1 MTDTADR
8 SHEEILMS
16 DIRWLGHSAF
26 KISCNEAHVVIDP
39 FLAPQFGLTVADV
52 GPADIVL
59 VTHDHGDHVGAA
71 ADICQATGAMLGAV
85 VGTAH
90 KAAAGLPDSQI
101 LNGIGFNI
109 GGTVTHKG
117 ISVTMTQAFHTSD
130 SGCPT
135 GYIVRMPDGLTVYHS
150 GDTCVFG
157 DMALWGQLYHMDVA
171 LLPIG
176 GVFTMDAPQAA
187 LACKLLGCKSVVPM
201 HWGTFPVLAQ
211 NTKAF
216 EAELAKL
223 DLPCACVTMEPGQ
236 TLSFPVEGR

>member
-26 KISCNEAHVVIDP
+26 KISCNGAHVVIDP
-39 FLAPQFGLTVADV
+39 FLAPQLGFTVADV
-52 GPADIVL
+52 GHADLVL

-157 DMALWGQLYHMDVA
+157 DMALWGQLYHIDVA

-187 LACKLLGCKSVVPM
+187 MAC
-201 HWGTFPVLAQ
+201 
-211 NTKAF
+211 
-216 EAELAKL
+216 
-223 DLPCACVTMEPGQ
+223 
-236 TLSFPVEGR
+236 